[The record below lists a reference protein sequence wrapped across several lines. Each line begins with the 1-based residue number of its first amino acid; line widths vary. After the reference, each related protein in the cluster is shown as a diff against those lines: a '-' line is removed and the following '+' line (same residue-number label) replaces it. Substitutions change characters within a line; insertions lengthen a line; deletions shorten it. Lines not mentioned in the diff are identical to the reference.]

1 MKILLLSAF
10 LFALSTSNSFGF
22 TEASCDNCSE
32 SQARAAARNAAPNT
46 NYTMHRV
53 YVHDL
58 ETYTFRSYD
67 VWHETEENM
76 SITLSTNVQT
86 PTSVKDEWDNWT
98 VLADV
103 ILEPF
108 PPIIVP
114 PTPHD
119 SAYDLV
125 NNVLGLETLFNNH
138 VGALTGWDLSSPLLQ
153 GVASS
158 LQNKVD
164 NVENAI
170 TIKFSDGSSIT
181 MRIVSYNITQKR
193 IVIEFGSAINDEG
206 LSIFQDPSV
215 LEGSSFDMNSSTD
228 SFYDYLRRNNISV
241 VDYSGNVLDYI
252 SPAATGGWVCYA
264 NNSDAS
270 VTCRFQQN

>member
-1 MKILLLSAF
+1 
-10 LFALSTSNSFGF
+10 
-22 TEASCDNCSE
+22 
-32 SQARAAARNAAPNT
+32 
-46 NYTMHRV
+46 
-53 YVHDL
+53 
-58 ETYTFRSYD
+58 
-67 VWHETEENM
+67 
-76 SITLSTNVQT
+76 
-86 PTSVKDEWDNWT
+86 
-98 VLADV
+98 
-103 ILEPF
+103 
-108 PPIIVP
+108 
-114 PTPHD
+114 
-119 SAYDLV
+119 
-125 NNVLGLETLFNNH
+125 
-138 VGALTGWDLSSPLLQ
+138 
-153 GVASS
+153 
-158 LQNKVD
+158 
-164 NVENAI
+164 
-170 TIKFSDGSSIT
+170 